1 MKIPGGRDPFLHG
14 NSEDRQLFLNL
25 WWNALMSS
33 QALPVWD
40 WFTLQ
45 NFINFVM
52 KQLSLRVDRAVYSV
66 WLADQ
71 LQLHEN
77 EILVEIISYALK
89 MMFGCFSYTRVLC
102 SIIFSMKNTFWTQ
115 IIYIIKN
122 NNIHHL
128 YLYLCNSLKR
138 LLLTCNYVTSSTNQY
153 MPHQHP
159 SNIICHV
166 ILDSEKI

>member
-1 MKIPGGRDPFLHG
+1 MLSCQVRHYPFETDLLYKT
-14 NSEDRQLFLNL
+14 QL
-25 WWNALMSS
+25 S
-33 QALPVWD
+33 
-40 WFTLQ
+40 
-45 NFINFVM
+45 FINFVM

-77 EILVEIISYALK
+77 EILVKIISYALE

-159 SNIICHV
+159 SNITCHV